1 MDFKS
6 LKANSGKNLA
16 KMTEELN
23 KYSSGGA
30 KGGKDDR
37 FWQAAVD
44 KAGNGMAVIRFLPA
58 PAGEDVPFVRLFEHG
73 FKGPT
78 GLWYIEKSLTTIGKE
93 DPVAEFNTK
102 LWNSNSDDS
111 SPERKQVRDQ
121 KRRVH
126 FISNI
131 LVVSDPANPENEGKV
146 FLFKY
151 GKKIFDK
158 LQEKMVPE
166 FPDETPMDPFDM
178 WGGAN
183 FKLKIRKVEGY
194 TNYDKSEFGP
204 VEAIADDKTM
214 EKIWKSEHS
223 LQDFVDP
230 SSFKSYAELKDRLIK
245 VLGTDKQEQ
254 VQRSAKA
261 ADLGEDDAPTFK
273 ASHAPNFSGSDDGEE
288 DDSIEFFKSL
298 AN

>member
-6 LKANSGKNLA
+6 LKNNSGKNLA

-23 KYSSGGA
+23 KFSSGSSS
-30 KGGKDDR
+30 KTKDDR

-44 KAGNGMAVIRFLPA
+44 KAGNGMAIIRFLPA
-58 PAGEDVPFVRLFEHG
+58 PGGEDVPFVRLFEHG

-78 GLWYIEKSLTTIGKE
+78 GLWYIEKSLTTIGKP
-93 DPVAEFNTK
+93 DPVAEYNTK
-102 LWNSNSDDS
+102 LWNSSSDDN

-131 LVVSDPANPENEGKV
+131 LVISDPANPENEGKV

-166 FPDETPMDPFDM
+166 FPDETPMDPFDL
-178 WGGAN
+178 WGGAP

-194 TNYDKSEFGP
+194 TNYDKSEFG
-204 VEAIADDKTM
+204 EAGAIADDKTM

-223 LQDFVDP
+223 LQEFVSQ
-230 SSFKSYAELKDRLIK
+230 SSFKTYDELKDRLLK
-245 VLGTDKQEQ
+245 VLDEANTSFQK
-254 VQRSAKA
+254 KPA
-261 ADLGEDDAPTFK
+261 AASLTLDEDDAPSFK
-273 ASHAPNFSGSDDGEE
+273 ASHAPNFSGSDDDE
-288 DDSIEFFKSL
+288 DESIEFFKSL
-298 AN
+298 AK